1 MGYDDFGSDKVVLS
15 GARTN
20 LDRGR
25 SEGWR
30 ANWHLGRAALV
41 SSWRAVPAACQS
53 GKKIHFAMGG
63 GGGGGGGGKK
73 KGGRR
78 NYGSRQR

>member
-1 MGYDDFGSDKVVLS
+1 MGYDDFESDKVVLS

-30 ANWHLGRAALV
+30 ANWHQGRAALV
-41 SSWRAVPAACQS
+41 SSWRAAPAASQS
-53 GKKIHFAMGG
+53 GRLPSCKKIHFAMGG
-63 GGGGGGGGKK
+63 GGQE
-73 KGGRR
+73 KGW
-78 NYGSRQR
+78 

>member
-1 MGYDDFGSDKVVLS
+1 MGYAGFESDKVVLS

-41 SSWRAVPAACQS
+41 SSWRAAPACQS
-53 GKKIHFAMGG
+53 GKKIHFAMGRGPG
-63 GGGGGGGGKK
+63 GQE
-73 KGGRR
+73 KGW
-78 NYGSRQR
+78 

>member
-1 MGYDDFGSDKVVLS
+1 MGYAGFESDKVVLS

-41 SSWRAVPAACQS
+41 SSWRAAPAACQS

-63 GGGGGGGGKK
+63 GAGGGARKRVVEEITAQG
-73 KGGRR
+73 
-78 NYGSRQR
+78 NV